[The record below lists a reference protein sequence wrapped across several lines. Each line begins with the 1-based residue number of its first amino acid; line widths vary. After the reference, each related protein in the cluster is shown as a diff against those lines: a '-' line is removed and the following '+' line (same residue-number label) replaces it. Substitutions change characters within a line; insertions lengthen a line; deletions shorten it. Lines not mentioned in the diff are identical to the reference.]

1 MKNKYSFVS
10 HKVKDDSVVKTSN
23 GILTTIKAFVL
34 GILFTV
40 TLLGVYWI
48 KTHMNALVIAAQYPE
63 VVEQLEIEKNYK
75 VEKK

>member
-10 HKVKDDSVVKTSN
+10 HKVKDDSVVNGN
-23 GILTTIKAFVL
+23 GILTTIKAFAL
-34 GILFTV
+34 GVFFTL
-40 TLLGVYWI
+40 TLLGAYWV
-48 KTHMNALVIAAQYPE
+48 KTHINALVIAAQYPE